1 MKGFFQMKNYELEN
15 EVSVSPSKTMETQTD
30 MTYWSMSRRSY
41 LDIDELTD
49 GRFTKPENVT
59 AKDYPSLYVDSTPS
73 EQKRWDIVKA
83 LDDEETDT
91 QALAFK
97 KGDEIVISYRG
108 SQEAQDWFGTDPD
121 YLVVGGNMEPSK
133 TRINSEILSD
143 AQNSSRTLSMPNAK
157 ETPKDYEQYEQMDL
171 KNPFDVAADFAEDV
185 KADFPNAEVDTTG
198 HSLGGALATYS
209 GVMASYEGESFVR
222 NTTTYAA
229 PNVYGMLPEEVQEQ
243 ADQGEFRDNTI
254 NYTDK
259 SDSFG
264 TLNDKYPQVGEQM
277 YVDNQKF
284 WLVNHRLTHFEHL
297 FVTDGDIQLTPDTM
311 RELADQSEDILTK
324 INNAYSVIDEFED
337 EHDEKIKE
345 IQNHFEDQIGSTYD
359 KLEISDVKTIIDKF
373 ARTVSAGKPKFYK
386 TVLEKELLSSLE
398 KLQKESKDIKKNL
411 KEMAEEFENKDEIVA
426 DWLKIQ

>member
-1 MKGFFQMKNYELEN
+1 IIWKRKGFFQVKNN
-15 EVSVSPSKTMETQTD
+15 KDSVNPSKAIEEQTG
-30 MTYWSMSRRSY
+30 MTYWDMSDFSY
-41 LDIDELTD
+41 NDIEELTD
-49 GRFTKPENVT
+49 GKFSSAEDISPR
-59 AKDYPSLYVDSTPS
+59 DYTSLKIKSSHT
-73 EQKRWDIVKA
+73 ETEEWDIVKA

-108 SQEAQDWFGTDPD
+108 SQEPGDGLVTDPD
-121 YLVVGGNMEPSK
+121 YFVVGGNLVLSI

-277 YVDNQKF
+277 YVDNQKI
-284 WLVNHRLTHFEHL
+284 WMGNHSLENFEHL

-324 INNAYSVIDEFED
+324 INNAYSVIDEFEE
-337 EHDEKIKE
+337 EHDDKIKG

-359 KLEISDVKTIIDKF
+359 KLEIS
-373 ARTVSAGKPKFYK
+373 
-386 TVLEKELLSSLE
+386 
-398 KLQKESKDIKKNL
+398 
-411 KEMAEEFENKDEIVA
+411 
-426 DWLKIQ
+426 

>member
-1 MKGFFQMKNYELEN
+1 MSQPPLSYNNIKELTGG
-15 EVSVSPSKTMETQTD
+15 EVSTPEELKSRSYSTKIDVSPTET
-30 MTYWSMSRRSY
+30 
-41 LDIDELTD
+41 E
-49 GRFTKPENVT
+49 E
-59 AKDYPSLYVDSTPS
+59 
-73 EQKRWDIVKA
+73 WDIVKA
-83 LDDEETDT
+83 LDDKETDT

-108 SQEAQDWFGTDPD
+108 SQEPRDWLVTDPD

-277 YVDNQKF
+277 YVDNQKI
-284 WLVNHRLTHFEHL
+284 WMGNHSLENFEHL

-311 RELADQSEDILTK
+311 RELANQSEDILTK
-324 INNAYSVIDEFED
+324 INNAYSVIDEFEE
-337 EHDEKIKE
+337 EHDDKIKG

-359 KLEISDVKTIIDKF
+359 KLKISDVKTIIDKF
-373 ARTVSAGKPKFYK
+373 AKSLSGGKPKFYS
-386 TVLEKELLSSLE
+386 TVLEEELLSSLE
-398 KLQKESKDIKKNL
+398 KLQKESKDIKENL

>member
-1 MKGFFQMKNYELEN
+1 MPEYE
-15 EVSVSPSKTMETQTD
+15 
-30 MTYWSMSRRSY
+30 
-41 LDIDELTD
+41 
-49 GRFTKPENVT
+49 
-59 AKDYPSLYVDSTPS
+59 
-73 EQKRWDIVKA
+73 
-83 LDDEETDT
+83 
-91 QALAFK
+91 
-97 KGDEIVISYRG
+97 
-108 SQEAQDWFGTDPD
+108 
-121 YLVVGGNMEPSK
+121 
-133 TRINSEILSD
+133 
-143 AQNSSRTLSMPNAK
+143 
-157 ETPKDYEQYEQMDL
+157 PKDYEQMDL
-171 KNPFDVAADFAEDV
+171 KNPFDVATDFAEDV
-185 KADFPNAEVDTTG
+185 KADFPNAKVDTTG

-277 YVDNQKF
+277 YVDNQEF
-284 WLVNHRLTHFEHL
+284 WLVSHRLTHFEHL

-311 RELADQSEDILTK
+311 RELADQSEDILSK
-324 INNAYSVIDEFED
+324 INNAHSVIDEFEE
-337 EHDEKIKE
+337 EHDEKIKG

-359 KLEISDVKTIIDKF
+359 KLEISDVKTMIDKF
-373 ARTVSAGKPKFYK
+373 AKSLSGGKPKFYS
-386 TVLEKELLSSLE
+386 TVLEEELLSSLE
-398 KLQKESKDIKKNL
+398 KLQKESKDIKENL